1 MLEATPRTCRVDLR
15 APPSASSWR
24 AHAEIGGSGRW
35 LGWGRYPGA
44 FRERGCNLRP
54 ARQRKDGAH
63 RDTDGGRNQQHSYS
77 AHYYLY
83 PTDGGFRFGS
93 LTTSRS
99 IQMLNNQLSGLYSND
114 QTTAGRRSVHESSQ
128 TGGRRPMF
136 LDKQGQSLGAVTARC
151 FASVATQ
158 WPFSGVRRGGLDDR
172 RVILRGALLVPIDR
186 WDLPEIRN

>member
-1 MLEATPRTCRVDLR
+1 MKVKYVQGHISSCSGTVGTYVDTNLRTL
-15 APPSASSWR
+15 PSASSLR
-24 AHAEIGGSGRW
+24 AHAGIGGSGRW
-35 LGWGRYPGA
+35 PGWGRYPGA

-54 ARQRKDGAH
+54 ARQRKDGAN

-99 IQMLNNQLSGLYSND
+99 IQMLNNQLSGPYSND

-128 TGGRRPMF
+128 TRERP
-136 LDKQGQSLGAVTARC
+136 SARC
-151 FASVATQ
+151 FSTNKGKA
-158 WPFSGVRRGGLDDR
+158 
-172 RVILRGALLVPIDR
+172 
-186 WDLPEIRN
+186 

>member
-1 MLEATPRTCRVDLR
+1 MKVKDVQEHISSCSGTVGTYVDTNLRT
-15 APPSASSWR
+15 PPSASSLR
-24 AHAEIGGSGRW
+24 AHAGIGGSGRW
-35 LGWGRYPGA
+35 PGWGRYPGA

-128 TGGRRPMF
+128 TGERP
-136 LDKQGQSLGAVTARC
+136 SARC
-151 FASVATQ
+151 FSTNKGKA
-158 WPFSGVRRGGLDDR
+158 
-172 RVILRGALLVPIDR
+172 
-186 WDLPEIRN
+186 